1 MGIAERRSRE
11 KEKRRQDILDAA
23 EKLFFSKG
31 FDAVTMDDVAEAAE
45 LSKGTLYL
53 YFKNK
58 IDIYFAISCRGLEIL
73 ISLFSQ
79 VLQGT
84 EPGLIK
90 VKGIG
95 EAYCHFFKDYLNYF
109 NALIFWDVH
118 MIEAN
123 TDCPMADVCSEL
135 GNQALGLV
143 TQAIASGV
151 KDGSIRP
158 DIEPAKAAIILW
170 GQSTG
175 ILQFLASKGEHFLKD
190 HPSEFPFK
198 DLDEV
203 VKYSHEMMA
212 FSLRNP
218 SQGGNKP

>member
-1 MGIAERRSRE
+1 MGIAERRGRE
-11 KEKRRQDILDAA
+11 KEKRRRDILDAA

-31 FDAVTMDDVAEAAE
+31 FDAVTMDDVAGAAE

-73 ISLFSQ
+73 IGLFSQ
-79 VLQGT
+79 VLHGT
-84 EPGLIK
+84 EPGLLK

-95 EAYCHFFKDYLNYF
+95 EAYCHFFKHYPNYF
-109 NALIFWDVH
+109 NALVFWDAH

-123 TDCPMADVCSEL
+123 LDCPMADVCSEL
-135 GNQALGLV
+135 GNRALGLV
-143 TQAIASGV
+143 AQAIAAGV
-151 KDGSIRP
+151 NDGSIRP
-158 DIEPAKAAIILW
+158 DLDPARAAIILW
-170 GQSTG
+170 SQSTG
-175 ILQFLASKGEHFLKD
+175 VLQFLASKGEHFLEN
-190 HPSEFPFK
+190 HLSEFPFK

-212 FSLRNP
+212 YSLRNP